1 MDNRILIAAIIGLLV
16 AALIYYS
23 VPGRICGGI
32 ALTLVVGVVAAVV
45 MTLLGRQVGFAGIGT
60 VAAYF
65 VAVIG
70 TALVTVVWR
79 AAMGRE

>member
-23 VPGRICGGI
+23 VPGRICGRI
-32 ALTLVVGVVAAVV
+32 ALTLVVGVAAVV
-45 MTLLGRQVGFAGIGT
+45 MTLLGRQVGFAGSGT
-60 VAAYF
+60 VAGYF